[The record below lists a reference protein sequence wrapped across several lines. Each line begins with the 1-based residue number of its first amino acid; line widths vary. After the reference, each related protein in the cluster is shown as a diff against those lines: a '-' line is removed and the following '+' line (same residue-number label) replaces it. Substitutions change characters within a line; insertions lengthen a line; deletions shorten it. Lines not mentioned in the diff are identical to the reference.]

1 MTGFART
8 TGGDRTLS
16 WAWEV
21 KSVNGKG
28 LDMRSRLPPGFEAL
42 EPVLRKALQG
52 SFARGNFQV
61 ALTAKRADLTTKITV
76 NQEILDQLIG
86 LAEELRERIGAEPP
100 RIEGLLALK
109 GVLDAGEEE
118 EPTEVVEAR
127 HAAMKS
133 DLDACLAAL
142 AQMRGEEGE
151 RLAGMVET
159 LLDEIEE
166 ASGAAK
172 SCAAL
177 QPDALRQRL
186 DLQLQ
191 ELLSGKNQLSE
202 DRLHQEV
209 AILAAKADVREE
221 LDRLVAHIS
230 AAREHLSRGGA
241 VGRKLDFLCQEFN
254 REANTLCSK
263 SSDVE
268 LTRIGLSLKSA
279 IDQMREQ
286 VQNIE

>member
-1 MTGFART
+1 MTGFARF
-8 TGGDRTLS
+8 TGGDETLS

-21 KSVNGKG
+21 RSVNGKG

-42 EPVLRKALQG
+42 DPIVRKALQD

-61 ALTAKRADLTTKITV
+61 TLTVKRAVSVTKVTV

-86 LAEELRERIGAEPP
+86 LAGTLRERLGAEPP
-100 RIEGLLALK
+100 RVEGLLALK
-109 GVLDAGEEE
+109 GVLESGEEDE
-118 EPTEVVEAR
+118 SVEIVEAR
-127 HAAMKS
+127 QAAMRG
-133 DLDACLAAL
+133 DLVACLEAL
-142 AQMRGEEGE
+142 AEMRGEEGK
-151 RLAGMVET
+151 RLAELVES
-159 LLDEIEE
+159 LLAEIAV
-166 ASGAAK
+166 ASEAAK

-177 QPDALRQRL
+177 QPEALRQRL
-186 DLQLQ
+186 EAQLQ
-191 ELLSGKNQLSE
+191 DLMSGQNQLSE
-202 DRLHQEV
+202 ERLHQEV

-221 LDRLVAHIS
+221 LDRLVAHIA